1 MAAAHAAKPLE
12 LFGVWVVL
20 SITVMMDAD
29 AGVVR
34 ARVSAVRVRSDRMAF
49 SWVPP

>member
-1 MAAAHAAKPLE
+1 M
-12 LFGVWVVL
+12 L
-20 SITVMMDAD
+20 SITVMMDAY

-49 SWVPP
+49 FRGSSLRGSG